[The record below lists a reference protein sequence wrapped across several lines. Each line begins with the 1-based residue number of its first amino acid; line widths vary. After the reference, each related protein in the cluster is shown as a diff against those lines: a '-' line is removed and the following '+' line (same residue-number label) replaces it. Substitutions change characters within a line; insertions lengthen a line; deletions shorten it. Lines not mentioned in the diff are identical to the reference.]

1 MRNILVIIIFSL
13 AVWGCGSSIDTSNY
27 SPSQRQAYAMKLYND
42 ENYLDAIQEF
52 QAIILQYPGNAVVDS
67 AQYYLAESR
76 YQRGEYIL
84 GAYEFS
90 KLIKTMP
97 ASKLIPDAQFM
108 LADCYYELSPDYRL
122 DQQYTKKAIEEF
134 QAFIDFFPTNEKV
147 KEAEQKI
154 NELNDKLAHK
164 EYNTANL
171 YNIMGDDESAI
182 IYYTKVVDDYH
193 DTQYAPNALYDEI
206 NLLVSL
212 NMNNK
217 ALEEIGKFL
226 ERYPDNKR
234 VDELQ
239 KLKTSVEVKLSSS
252 K

>member
-1 MRNILVIIIFSL
+1 MRKILAIIILSL
-13 AVWGCGSSIDTSNY
+13 AVWGCGSSVDTSNY
-27 SPSQRQAYAMKLYND
+27 TPSQRQAYAMKLYND
-42 ENYLDAIQEF
+42 ENYVDAIQEF

-90 KLIKTMP
+90 ILIKTMP

>member
-1 MRNILVIIIFSL
+1 
-13 AVWGCGSSIDTSNY
+13 
-27 SPSQRQAYAMKLYND
+27 MKLYNNED
-42 ENYLDAIQEF
+42 YLDAIQEF
-52 QAIILQYPGNAVVDS
+52 QAIIMQYPGNAIIDS

-122 DQQYTKKAIEEF
+122 DQQYTRKAVEEF
-134 QAFIDFFPTNEKV
+134 QAFIDFFPTNGKV

-171 YNIMGDDESAI
+171 YNIMGDDEASI

-193 DTQYAPNALYDEI
+193 DTKYAPVALYDEI
-206 NLLVSL
+206 NLLVSIDK
-212 NMNNK
+212 NKK
-217 ALEEIGKFL
+217 ALEEIAKFL
-226 ERYPDNKR
+226 ERYPNNNR
-234 VDELQ
+234 ADELQ
-239 KLKTSVEVKLSSS
+239 KLKTSIEVKLSSS

>member
-1 MRNILVIIIFSL
+1 
-13 AVWGCGSSIDTSNY
+13 
-27 SPSQRQAYAMKLYND
+27 MKLYNNED
-42 ENYLDAIQEF
+42 YLDAIQEF
-52 QAIILQYPGNAVVDS
+52 QAIIMQYPGNAIIDS

-122 DQQYTKKAIEEF
+122 DQQYTRKAVEEF
-134 QAFIDFFPTNEKV
+134 QAFIDFFPTNGKV

-171 YNIMGDDESAI
+171 YNIMGDDEASI

-193 DTQYAPNALYDEI
+193 DTQYAPVALYDEI
-206 NLLVSL
+206 NLLVSIDK
-212 NMNNK
+212 NKK
-217 ALEEIGKFL
+217 ALEEIAKFL
-226 ERYPDNKR
+226 ERYPNNNR
-234 VDELQ
+234 ADELQ
-239 KLKTSVEVKLSSS
+239 KLKTSIEVKLSSS

>member
-1 MRNILVIIIFSL
+1 MRKILVIIILSL
-13 AVWGCGSSIDTSNY
+13 TVWGCGSSVDTSNY
-27 SPSQRQAYAMKLYND
+27 TPSQRQAYAMKLYND

-108 LADCYYELSPDYRL
+108 LADCYYELSPDFRL

-147 KEAEQKI
+147 KEAEKKI

-171 YNIMGDDESAI
+171 YNIMGDNESAI

-193 DTQYAPNALYDEI
+193 DTQYAPLALYDEI
-206 NLLVSL
+206 NLLVSIDK
-212 NMNNK
+212 NNK

-234 VDELQ
+234 SEELQ

>member
-1 MRNILVIIIFSL
+1 MRKTFVIFALSVL
-13 AVWGCGSSIDTSNY
+13 WWGCGSSVDTSNFT
-27 SPSQRQAYAMKLYND
+27 PTQRQDYAMRLYND
-42 ENYLDAIQEF
+42 EDYLDAIQEF

-67 AQYYLAESR
+67 AQYYLADSR

-97 ASKLIPDAQFM
+97 ASKLIPDAQFK

-134 QAFIDFFPTNEKV
+134 QAFIDFFPTNDKV

-171 YNIMGDDESAI
+171 YNIMGDNESAI

-193 DTQYAPNALYDEI
+193 DTQYAPIALYDEI
-206 NLLVSL
+206 NLLVS
-212 NMNNK
+212 MNKNNE

-226 ERYPDNKR
+226 ERYPDDKR
-234 VDELQ
+234 IDELK
-239 KLKTSVEVKLSSS
+239 KLKNSIEVKLSSS

>member
-1 MRNILVIIIFSL
+1 MRKILVIIILSL
-13 AVWGCGSSIDTSNY
+13 TVWGCGSSVDTSNY
-27 SPSQRQAYAMKLYND
+27 TPSQRQAYAMKLYND

-108 LADCYYELSPDYRL
+108 LADCYYELSPDFRL

-147 KEAEQKI
+147 KEAEKKI

-171 YNIMGDDESAI
+171 YNIMGDNESAI

-193 DTQYAPNALYDEI
+193 DTQYAPLALYDEI
-206 NLLVSL
+206 NLLVSI
-212 NMNNK
+212 NENNK

-234 VDELQ
+234 SEELQ

>member
-1 MRNILVIIIFSL
+1 MRKILVIFVLSVL
-13 AVWGCGSSIDTSNY
+13 WWGCGSSVDTSNFT
-27 SPSQRQAYAMKLYND
+27 PIQRQDYAMKLYNNED
-42 ENYLDAIQEF
+42 YLDAIQEF
-52 QAIILQYPGNAVVDS
+52 QAIIMQYPGNAIIDS

-122 DQQYTKKAIEEF
+122 DQQYTRKAVEEF
-134 QAFIDFFPTNEKV
+134 QAFIDFFPTNGKV

-171 YNIMGDDESAI
+171 YNIMGDDEASI

-193 DTQYAPNALYDEI
+193 DTQYAPVALYDEI
-206 NLLVSL
+206 NLLVSIDK
-212 NMNNK
+212 NKK
-217 ALEEIGKFL
+217 ALEEIAKFL
-226 ERYPDNKR
+226 ERYPNNNR
-234 VDELQ
+234 ADELQ
-239 KLKTSVEVKLSSS
+239 KLKTSIEVKLSSS